1 MSNMGEKICLLII
14 FMIRHRL
21 CTYIVSFRFI
31 KTGELKIKLQK
42 KKYIVNRLTFLLL
55 TIVFKIPVVFKIGEI
70 LLCTRYK

>member
-42 KKYIVNRLTFLLL
+42 KIYCKQAY
-55 TIVFKIPVVFKIGEI
+55 VFVINNSF
-70 LLCTRYK
+70 